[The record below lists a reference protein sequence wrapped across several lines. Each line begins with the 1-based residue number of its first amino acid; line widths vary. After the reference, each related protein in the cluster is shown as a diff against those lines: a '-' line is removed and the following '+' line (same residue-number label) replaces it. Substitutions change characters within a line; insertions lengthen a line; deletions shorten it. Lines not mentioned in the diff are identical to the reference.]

1 MTAPFDTFLK
11 SLCDTDTAG
20 DQMRKLR
27 AAYGTSEQLVRFRK
41 ARGSRAVFAKI
52 FGVADDETV
61 EGDAPADGSG
71 NDRHHVDRL
80 ADLVLQASD
89 GSLTKPEILNWLLR
103 TPRGN
108 QLISR
113 MKRKEQTMPDSI
125 DAVIRDH
132 GIVNVAKSIAEGGSS
147 GGMSEHALTE
157 AITDYAKRL
166 YPTVSAAS
174 AFAKVFSGDT
184 TEAVT
189 FRRAIQ
195 ALKNFPRAERGPAV
209 AGAEPG
215 AAYAALVAK
224 GEALRKADPSL
235 TKEMAFAKAFSDPA
249 NRELARA
256 ERAANRPA

>member
-1 MTAPFDTFLK
+1 MSAPFDTFMK
-11 SLCDTDTAG
+11 SLRDTDSQA
-20 DQMRKLR
+20 DMLRKLA
-27 AAYGTSEQLVRFRK
+27 AAYRTSERSGMVSFRK
-41 ARGSRAVFAKI
+41 AEARFNKI
-52 FGVADDETV
+52 FGVADD

-80 ADLVLQASD
+80 ADLVLQASN
-89 GSLTKPEILNWLLR
+89 GVLSKPDWLLR
-103 TPRGN
+103 APRGN

-113 MKRKEQTMPDSI
+113 MKRKEKTMPDSI

-174 AFAKVFSGDT
+174 AFAKVFASDT
-184 TEAVT
+184 PEGIT

-195 ALKNFPRAERGPAV
+195 TLKRHPVAEAAPHAV
-209 AGAEPG
+209 ASHAVGG
-215 AAYAALVAK
+215 TAY
-224 GEALRKADPSL
+224 EALMAKADELRKREPHLSR
-235 TKEMAFAKAFSDPA
+235 EQSFAKAFSDPA
-249 NRELARA
+249 NRELAAA
-256 ERAANRPA
+256 ERRQNRPTA